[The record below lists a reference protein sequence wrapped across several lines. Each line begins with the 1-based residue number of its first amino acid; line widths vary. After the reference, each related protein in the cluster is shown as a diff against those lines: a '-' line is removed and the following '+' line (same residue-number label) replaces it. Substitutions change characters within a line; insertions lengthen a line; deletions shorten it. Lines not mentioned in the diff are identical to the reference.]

1 MSVVPCDNHQLSVL
15 TGSSSCLTRSPPCQ
29 VLGPLSDIIQADH
42 KWQERPDHHGHQHP
56 GSPGSKRI
64 KSNVES
70 MRDAAF
76 TLDDMQLRH
85 TLYNTGA
92 SALVHLELK
101 DQGRAYALMQYHWTS
116 CSMFLHLCGCK
127 AEMGMLTGGQ
137 SLPNCDPRVTCMTQ
151 FPSPHYITTA
161 PCKHAHEHCRESI
174 MLVLAPGTS
183 QGLTISS
190 VWKAELMLVFDC
202 RDLLLS

>member
-1 MSVVPCDNHQLSVL
+1 MCCFLSCNLLMHLLLFRLLPCHFCLDQPSTMSVIPCDNHQLTVL
-15 TGSSSCLTRSPPCQ
+15 TGSFACLTRSPPCQ
-29 VLGPLSDIIQADH
+29 VLGPLSDLIQADR

-70 MRDAAF
+70 VRDAAF

-101 DQGRAYALMQYHWTS
+101 DQGRARALMQYNWTS
-116 CSMFLHLCGCK
+116 CSMFLHLRSCK
-127 AEMGMLTGGQ
+127 ADVGMLTAGQ
-137 SLPNCDPRVTCMTQ
+137 SLPSCDPGVTCMTPGGRPL
-151 FPSPHYITTA
+151 PSPCYIT
-161 PCKHAHEHCRESI
+161 
-174 MLVLAPGTS
+174 PGLQTGS
-183 QGLTISS
+183 
-190 VWKAELMLVFDC
+190 
-202 RDLLLS
+202 